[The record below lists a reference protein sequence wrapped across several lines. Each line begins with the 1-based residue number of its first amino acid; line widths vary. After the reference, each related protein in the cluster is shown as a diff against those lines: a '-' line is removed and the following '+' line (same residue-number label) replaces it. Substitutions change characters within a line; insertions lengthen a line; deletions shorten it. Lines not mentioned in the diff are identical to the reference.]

1 MKAIEKVI
9 ELWKSQR
16 DDAPE
21 HGKGIYNLFIKD
33 AEDMLNKDE
42 STMHESFEMIQHFA
56 CQIIK
61 ASLERNLVNAT
72 HYHAKI
78 ERVLNELYS
87 KIESD
92 EKS

>member
-21 HGKGIYNLFIKD
+21 HGRGIYNLFIKD
-33 AEDMLNKDE
+33 AEDMLNQDGE
-42 STMHESFEMIQHFA
+42 TMHEKFEIIQHFA

-61 ASLERNLVNAT
+61 ASLDRDLVNAH
-72 HYHAKI
+72 HYLKKMERQMELIWQKI
-78 ERVLNELYS
+78 
-87 KIESD
+87 D
-92 EKS
+92 

>member
-1 MKAIEKVI
+1 MSE
-9 ELWKSQR
+9 
-16 DDAPE
+16 
-21 HGKGIYNLFIKD
+21 
-33 AEDMLNKDE
+33 MNKK
-42 STMHESFEMIQHFA
+42 FEMIQHFA

-61 ASLERNLVNAT
+61 ASLDRNLVNAH

-92 EKS
+92 EES

>member
-9 ELWKSQR
+9 KLWKSQR

-33 AEDMLNKDE
+33 AEDMLNQDG
-42 STMHESFEMIQHFA
+42 STMHEKFEMIQHFA

-78 ERVLNELYS
+78 DRILNELY
-87 KIESD
+87 D
-92 EKS
+92 NLDTNP

>member
-21 HGKGIYNLFIKD
+21 HGKSIYNLFIKD
-33 AEDMLNKDE
+33 AEDMLNQDE

-61 ASLERNLVNAT
+61 ASLDRNLVNAT

-78 ERVLNELYS
+78 ERVLNQLYS
-87 KIESD
+87 KID
-92 EKS
+92 EE

>member
-1 MKAIEKVI
+1 MNEK
-9 ELWKSQR
+9 
-16 DDAPE
+16 
-21 HGKGIYNLFIKD
+21 
-33 AEDMLNKDE
+33 
-42 STMHESFEMIQHFA
+42 FEMIQHFA

-61 ASLERNLVNAT
+61 ASLERNLVNAH

-78 ERVLNELYS
+78 DRVLNEMFS

>member
-9 ELWKSQR
+9 KLWKSQR

-33 AEDMLNKDE
+33 AEDMLNQDGG
-42 STMHESFEMIQHFA
+42 TMHEKFEMIQHFA

-78 ERVLNELYS
+78 DRILNELY
-87 KIESD
+87 D
-92 EKS
+92 NLDTNP

>member
-1 MKAIEKVI
+1 MKAIEKLI
-9 ELWKSQR
+9 KLWKSQR

-33 AEDMLNKDE
+33 AEDMLNQDGG
-42 STMHESFEMIQHFA
+42 TMHDKFEMIQHFA

-61 ASLERNLVNAT
+61 ASLERNLVKAD

-78 ERVLNELYS
+78 DRILNELY
-87 KIESD
+87 D
-92 EKS
+92 NLDTNP

>member
-1 MKAIEKVI
+1 MSE
-9 ELWKSQR
+9 
-16 DDAPE
+16 
-21 HGKGIYNLFIKD
+21 
-33 AEDMLNKDE
+33 MNKK
-42 STMHESFEMIQHFA
+42 FEMIQHFA

-61 ASLERNLVNAT
+61 ASLERNLVNAD

-78 ERVLNELYS
+78 ERVLNEMFS

>member
-42 STMHESFEMIQHFA
+42 STMHESFEMMQHFA

-78 ERVLNELYS
+78 DRILNELY
-87 KIESD
+87 D
-92 EKS
+92 NLDTNP

>member
-9 ELWKSQR
+9 KLWKSQR

-33 AEDMLNKDE
+33 AEDMLNQDGG
-42 STMHESFEMIQHFA
+42 TMHEKFEMIQHFA

-61 ASLERNLVNAT
+61 ASLERNLVKAD

-78 ERVLNELYS
+78 EIVLNELYS